1 MAAQKRKKN
10 VPAESFCIFEYLLS
24 QNQLSWFLQ
33 IIWKNIK
40 QRALGSSI
48 SGGMWGGGKGGLYF
62 SLKVISKLAPQENF
76 ERNIQISEAWKPTED
91 MKFRLEF
98 FLHTLLHKNAI

>member
-33 IIWKNIK
+33 IIWKNI
-40 QRALGSSI
+40 
-48 SGGMWGGGKGGLYF
+48 
-62 SLKVISKLAPQENF
+62 
-76 ERNIQISEAWKPTED
+76 SE
-91 MKFRLEF
+91 
-98 FLHTLLHKNAI
+98 